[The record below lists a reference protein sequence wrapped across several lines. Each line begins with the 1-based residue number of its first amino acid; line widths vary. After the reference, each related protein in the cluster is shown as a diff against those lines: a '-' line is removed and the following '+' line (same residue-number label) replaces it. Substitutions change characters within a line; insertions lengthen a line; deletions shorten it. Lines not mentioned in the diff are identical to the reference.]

1 VTTVQHLEATPAHA
15 ACLSAIHAAS
25 VRPGEPVW
33 EAMAFETLIARTG
46 ARALLA
52 ADGGDPAGFVLWR
65 TAADE
70 AEILLIAVLPD
81 RRRQGI
87 GRGLL
92 ERAAASARAAGAAT
106 LWLEV
111 AADNGPAITLYRRLG
126 FRDAGRRRAYYHRT
140 DGTRADALV
149 LRLALAADA
158 EVIAE

>member
-1 VTTVQHLEATPAHA
+1 GAGAGCDGKGAGRAGDGAGGRARGGERARLAVAAVSRPTGGHGAGAVTTVQHLEATPAHA

-70 AEILLIAVLPD
+70 A
-81 RRRQGI
+81 
-87 GRGLL
+87 
-92 ERAAASARAAGAAT
+92 
-106 LWLEV
+106 
-111 AADNGPAITLYRRLG
+111 
-126 FRDAGRRRAYYHRT
+126 
-140 DGTRADALV
+140 
-149 LRLALAADA
+149 
-158 EVIAE
+158 